1 MKTTT
6 GSNYSQPPTNYPPS
20 VPLYVYRE
28 LTAELQAVQ
37 SKLDVVTSHNQKLAQ
52 ENQQLRQEITKVIQ
66 SCLELQK
73 LVDTSAPSS
82 PTPHPPNHE
91 VKYQPQYI
99 PSNNIETKP
108 QSQPTPRNHNEGKY
122 TNKPTVTSASPRQQ
136 THRPR
141 PKAVI
146 KAKPPQNIHHDS
158 AAHIID
164 MNLPVTETVFIEE
177 QEVHYYPHPKSQ
189 TKGLNGWWLVITIV
203 LIMVTGFA
211 AGYLIVR
218 PLFQNQSQPST
229 IKN

>member
-20 VPLYVYRE
+20 VPLCVYRE

-37 SKLDVVTSHNQKLAQ
+37 SKLDVVTSHNQKLVQ

-73 LVDTSAPSS
+73 FVNTPSPSS
-82 PTPHPPNHE
+82 PVPSPPDNE
-91 VKYQPQYI
+91 VNYQPQPI
-99 PSNNIETKP
+99 HRNN
-108 QSQPTPRNHNEGKY
+108 NEVRY
-122 TNKPTVTSASPRQQ
+122 TNKLTVKTAPPRQQ
-136 THRPR
+136 ATVSR

-146 KAKPPQNIHHDS
+146 KATPPQKRRQES
-158 AAHIID
+158 AAHIKDI
-164 MNLPVTETVFIEE
+164 NSPVSETVFIEE
-177 QEVHYYPHPKSQ
+177 EKVRYSPNPHSQ
-189 TKGLNGWWLVITIV
+189 TKGLNGWWLVITIIS
-203 LIMVTGFA
+203 IMVTGFA

-218 PLFQNQSQPST
+218 PLFHNQTQPEI

>member
-20 VPLYVYRE
+20 VPLCVYRE

-37 SKLDVVTSHNQKLAQ
+37 SKLDVITNHNQKLVQ

-73 LVDTSAPSS
+73 FVNTPSPSS
-82 PTPHPPNHE
+82 PAPSPPDNE
-91 VKYQPQYI
+91 VNY
-99 PSNNIETKP
+99 
-108 QSQPTPRNHNEGKY
+108 QSQPQPVPRNNNEVRY
-122 TNKPTVTSASPRQQ
+122 TNKPNVKTAPPRQQ
-136 THRPR
+136 AAVSRT
-141 PKAVI
+141 KAVT
-146 KAKPPQNIHHDS
+146 KATPPQKRRQES
-158 AAHIID
+158 AAHIKDI
-164 MNLPVTETVFIEE
+164 NSPVSETVFIEE
-177 QEVHYYPHPKSQ
+177 EKVRYSPNPHSQ
-189 TKGLNGWWLVITIV
+189 TKGLNGWWLVITII

-218 PLFQNQSQPST
+218 PLFQNQTQPET